1 MEATKSQEVRQAI
14 ATRVAQM
21 KASKLAT
28 LSMLKRFHNGVG
40 PNRDAD
46 LVKACQRIN
55 RKICEQNQTW
65 LPKFLFRPVDG
76 PMFHVEGTSTAI
88 LYNYIPDTDAN
99 VYAVYE
105 RNVVANY
112 TGMIERLANW
122 HAVDIPTDCEYIC
135 TDTIIFN
142 TDIVSTH
149 DTFLAE
155 VFAQRIAFYAQ
166 YKR

>member
-1 MEATKSQEVRQAI
+1 METTKSPEVRKAI
-14 ATRVAQM
+14 ATRIAQM
-21 KASKLAT
+21 RASKLAT
-28 LSMLKRFHNGVG
+28 LKMLERFHDGVG

-65 LPKFLFRPVDG
+65 LPKFLFRQVDG
-76 PMFHVEGTSTAI
+76 PLFHVEGTSRAI
-88 LYNYIPDTDAN
+88 LYNYIPNTEEN

-105 RNVVANY
+105 RNVIANY
-112 TGMIERLANW
+112 TGMVERLSIW
-122 HAVDIPTDCEYIC
+122 HASDIPTDCEFIC
-135 TDTIIFN
+135 DNAKIFN

-155 VFAQRIAFYAQ
+155 VFAQRIAFYAH